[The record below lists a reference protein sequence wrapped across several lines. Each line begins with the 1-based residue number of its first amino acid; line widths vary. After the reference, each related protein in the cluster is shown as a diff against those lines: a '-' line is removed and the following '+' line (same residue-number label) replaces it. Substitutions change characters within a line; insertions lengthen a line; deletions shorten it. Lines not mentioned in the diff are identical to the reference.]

1 MVRMPLTTRRNA
13 PSGDTASIASGSS
26 GDIRLPL
33 LALSQRGGAAA
44 PEDGIQCAGVDLRN
58 VLCRQ
63 GGGLLD
69 WTQRLWLLD
78 YGTVWL
84 LAKSILLYFTISC
97 GSVLLLQAWTAYG
110 RHVK

>member
-1 MVRMPLTTRRNA
+1 MVRMPLMIRRNA
-13 PSGDTASIASGSS
+13 PSGDTASITSGSS

-58 VLCRQ
+58 ILHCQ
-63 GGGLLD
+63 GGGLSD
-69 WTQRLWLLD
+69 WTQRFWLLD

-84 LAKSILLYFTISC
+84 LAKLILLYFTISC
-97 GSVLLLQAWTAYG
+97 GSVLLLQVWTAY
-110 RHVK
+110 RHHVK